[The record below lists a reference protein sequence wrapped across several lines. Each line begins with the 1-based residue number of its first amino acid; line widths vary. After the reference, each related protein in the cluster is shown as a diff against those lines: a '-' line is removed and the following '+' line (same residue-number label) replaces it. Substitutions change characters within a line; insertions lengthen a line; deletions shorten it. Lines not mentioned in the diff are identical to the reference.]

1 MQNISI
7 QKASELPQGVKSA
20 VEQLLGR
27 SIGADE
33 EVSVAAVPPQQ
44 FPPSE
49 NRATIAQKLEAFLN
63 RRAEKTKDV
72 SDEDIDG
79 AIAMK
84 PLAMC
89 GTAADE
95 DRPRH
100 QYP

>member
-1 MQNISI
+1 MQNVSI
-7 QKASELPQGVKSA
+7 HKASELPPGVRSA

-49 NRATIAQKLEAFLN
+49 DRTAIARKLEEFLK
-63 RRAEKTKDV
+63 RRAEKTEDV

-79 AIAMK
+79 AI
-84 PLAMC
+84 
-89 GTAADE
+89 DE
-95 DRPRH
+95 ALGHVQRSRK
-100 QYP
+100 

>member
-1 MQNISI
+1 MQKVAI
-7 QKASELPQGVKSA
+7 QKSSKLPPGVRSA

-49 NRATIAQKLEAFLN
+49 DRAAIAKKLEEFLT
-63 RRAEKTKDV
+63 RRAEKIKGV

-79 AIAMK
+79 AI
-84 PLAMC
+84 
-89 GTAADE
+89 DE
-95 DRPRH
+95 TVDHVRH
-100 QYP
+100 SRG